1 MKVFR
6 LVLECVC
13 ASSRCNLI
21 EKVLLKIAHSGNDY
35 RGAYY
40 GNRVFAGVFRLRSY
54 YMISAES
61 VDGLFCA
68 TIF

>member
-1 MKVFR
+1 M
-6 LVLECVC
+6 LERVC
-13 ASSRCNLI
+13 ASFRCNLV
-21 EKVLLKIAHSGNDY
+21 EKVLLKIARSGNDY

-40 GNRVFAGVFRLRSY
+40 GNRGFARVFRLQSFY
-54 YMISAES
+54 TISAEG

>member
-1 MKVFR
+1 MFR
-6 LVLECVC
+6 LVWKRDC

-21 EKVLLKIAHSGNDY
+21 EKVLLKIARSGNDY

-40 GNRVFAGVFRLRSY
+40 GNRRFAGVFRLRSF
-54 YMISAES
+54 YMISAGS